1 MLEEKSEQPV
11 ATIAEVRISEIMQML
26 PHRYPFLLVDR
37 MKNVV
42 PGVSGI
48 GIKNVSVNEPFFQGH
63 FPGNPIMPGVLQVEA
78 MAQTAGMVAMLSFPP
93 EERDGCRVF
102 FMTVDEVKFRK
113 PIIPG
118 DVVEFHVKK
127 EQTVRNVFKFR
138 GEAYV
143 DGRLVSQA
151 VFSAMVLK
159 KQ

>member
-1 MLEEKSEQPV
+1 
-11 ATIAEVRISEIMQML
+11 
-26 PHRYPFLLVDR
+26 
-37 MKNVV
+37 
-42 PGVSGI
+42 
-48 GIKNVSVNEPFFQGH
+48 
-63 FPGNPIMPGVLQVEA
+63 
-78 MAQTAGMVAMLSFPP
+78 MLSFPP
-93 EERDGCRVF
+93 EERDGWRVF
-102 FMTVDEVKFRK
+102 FMTVDEVNFRE